1 MQVLKDYVRMNILES
16 ARKEFLSKGYAK
28 ASMRDIAQSANIT
41 VGNIYRY
48 YDSKAFLF
56 EAVVDPTFVEIK
68 ELIQNVRFDQFDANE
83 RQEYTNFR
91 NEFVKGFIN
100 IVKENKEE
108 IVILIKCAEGTRY
121 RGTKNQFAQIFES
134 KVNKYVGDI
143 IEQENQKSDRAVIS
157 KVISKSVIDGLTELI
172 VYNGLK
178 DIKQLETDVRVLID
192 LYFSNLV
199 GRFEL

>member
-1 MQVLKDYVRMNILES
+1 MQVLKDYVRTNILES

-28 ASMRDIAQSANIT
+28 ASMRDIAQNANIT

-48 YDSKAFLF
+48 YDSKEFLF

-68 ELIQNVRFDQFDANE
+68 DLIQNIQLDQFETYE
-83 RQEYTNFR
+83 RQEYTDFR
-91 NEFVKGFIN
+91 NDFIKGFID

-108 IVILIKCAEGTRY
+108 IAILIKCAEGTKY
-121 RGTKNQFAQIFES
+121 KGTKSQFAEIIES
-134 KVNKYVGDI
+134 KVDKYVGDVI
-143 IEQENQKSDRAVIS
+143 QQENQKSDRGIIS

-172 VYNGLK
+172 VFNGLK
-178 DIKQLETDVRVLID
+178 DIKQLETDVMVLMD

-199 GRFEL
+199 GRFER

>member
-16 ARKEFLSKGYAK
+16 ARKEFLSRGYAK
-28 ASMRDIAQSANIT
+28 ASMRDIAQNAGIT

-48 YDSKAFLF
+48 YDSKEFLF
-56 EAVVDPTFVEIK
+56 EAVVDPTFIEITD
-68 ELIQNVRFDQFDANE
+68 LIQNIHFDQFETYE
-83 RQEYTNFR
+83 RQEYVTFR
-91 NEFVKGFIN
+91 NEFTRQFME

-121 RGTKNQFAQIFES
+121 KGAKSQFAQIIEG
-134 KVNKYVGDI
+134 KVSKYVGDV
-143 IEQENQKSDRAVIS
+143 IEIENNKFDRAMIS
-157 KVISKSVIDGLTELI
+157 KVISKSVIDGLTDLI
-172 VYNGLK
+172 VYNGLHN
-178 DIKQLETDVRVLID
+178 INQLETDVKVLMD

>member
-16 ARKEFLSKGYAK
+16 ARREFLSKGYAK
-28 ASMRDIAQSANIT
+28 ASMRDIAENAKIT

-48 YDSKAFLF
+48 YDSKEFLF
-56 EAVVDPTFVEIK
+56 EAVVNPTFVEITD
-68 ELIQNVRFDQFDANE
+68 LIQGIHFDQFETYE
-83 RQEYTNFR
+83 RQEYTAFR
-91 NEFVKGFIN
+91 NDFVKNFIS

-108 IVILIKCAEGTRY
+108 IVILIKCAEGTKY
-121 RGTKNQFAQIFES
+121 KGTKSQFAQIIEG
-134 KVNKYVGDI
+134 KVNKYVGDVI
-143 IEQENQKSDRAVIS
+143 QLENQKSDRTVIS

-178 DIKQLETDVRVLID
+178 DIKQLETDVKVLMD

-199 GRFEL
+199 GRFEA